1 MGLSRA
7 YSRLKHTPMENIH
20 GLHWAMA
27 AVFVV
32 GDMAGGGM
40 IALPN
45 ALTCSGLIPG
55 LILISLCALCSGYT
69 GLQLAYNWTMLQKRW
84 PMYRGICRKPY
95 GEIAFRACGQRM
107 RSFIAVMVCLTQF
120 GFATVLILL
129 AAKNTAILL
138 HFFFSIKI
146 NFCWLIVIVGLIV
159 WPATMLR
166 SPMHFWQVAVFSA
179 LSSSIAV
186 CLLVIGF
193 VHDAPVCGQDT
204 SYRAFDL
211 RNFFMAYG
219 TMVFAFGGHAVFP
232 TIQNDMRK
240 PRLFTRSVW
249 VAISVIVTYYVVISV
264 MGYFIYGASVGD
276 AIIPSVQLQWVQQT
290 VNLMIALH
298 VITTIVIV
306 FSPLTQQVE
315 EILRIP
321 HHFGWQRFLVRS
333 VLFWTVIFVALS
345 LPNFGPLLDLIGAS
359 TMSMMTMIMPSIFY
373 LFLCRKI
380 LIKEGKRSP
389 DAPDDEG
396 ATFKDILNYVP
407 RRVLSLISN
416 RLHVLAFGIIGG
428 LAATGF
434 SIVALSSA
442 DVAAPCYVQYI
453 RQGGLPFV
461 ASRDGTVNC
470 CGLFQNI
477 TVSGNS
483 PTGYCSAFR
492 PT

>member
-1 MGLSRA
+1 
-7 YSRLKHTPMENIH
+7 
-20 GLHWAMA
+20 
-27 AVFVV
+27 
-32 GDMAGGGM
+32 M

-45 ALTCSGLIPG
+45 ALVNAGLIPG
-55 LILISLCALCSGYT
+55 LILITLCALCSGYT
-69 GLQLAYNWTMLQKRW
+69 GLQLSYNWTMLQKR
-84 PMYRGICRKPY
+84 
-95 GEIAFRACGQRM
+95 
-107 RSFIAVMVCLTQF
+107 SFIAVMICLTQF

-240 PRLFTRSVW
+240 PHLFTRSVW
-249 VAISVIVTYYVVISV
+249 VAYVLIVTYYVVISV
-264 MGYFIYGASVGD
+264 MGYSIYGASVGD

-359 TMSMMTMIMPSIFY
+359 TMSVMTMIMPSIFY
-373 LFLCRKI
+373 LFLCASNNKRKT
-380 LIKEGKRSP
+380 LIKEGNRP
-389 DAPDDEG
+389 ADAPDNEG

-407 RRVLSLISN
+407 RRVLVVNIFS
-416 RLHVLAFGIIGG
+416 LAFGIIGG

-434 SIVALSSA
+434 SIVALSST

-470 CGLFQNI
+470 CGTFQNI

>member
-1 MGLSRA
+1 
-7 YSRLKHTPMENIH
+7 
-20 GLHWAMA
+20 MA

-45 ALTCSGLIPG
+45 ALVNAGLIPG
-55 LILISLCALCSGYT
+55 LILITLCALCSGYT
-69 GLQLAYNWTMLQKRW
+69 GLQLSYNWTMLQK
-84 PMYRGICRKPY
+84 
-95 GEIAFRACGQRM
+95 

-249 VAISVIVTYYVVISV
+249 VAYVS
-264 MGYFIYGASVGD
+264 
-276 AIIPSVQLQWVQQT
+276 
-290 VNLMIALH
+290 
-298 VITTIVIV
+298 
-306 FSPLTQQVE
+306 
-315 EILRIP
+315 
-321 HHFGWQRFLVRS
+321 
-333 VLFWTVIFVALS
+333 
-345 LPNFGPLLDLIGAS
+345 
-359 TMSMMTMIMPSIFY
+359 
-373 LFLCRKI
+373 
-380 LIKEGKRSP
+380 
-389 DAPDDEG
+389 
-396 ATFKDILNYVP
+396 
-407 RRVLSLISN
+407 
-416 RLHVLAFGIIGG
+416 FGIIGG

-434 SIVALSSA
+434 SIVALSST

-470 CGLFQNI
+470 CGTFQNI